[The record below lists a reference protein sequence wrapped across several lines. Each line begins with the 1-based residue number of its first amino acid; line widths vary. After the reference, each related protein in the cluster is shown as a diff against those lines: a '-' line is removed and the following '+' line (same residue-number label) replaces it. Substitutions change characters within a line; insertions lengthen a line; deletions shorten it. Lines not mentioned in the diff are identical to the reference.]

1 MWFLP
6 NPVCLSS
13 PRSTLSMDL
22 WGVAILL
29 PLLLECW
36 DTGLLASLAMKLI
49 FPSPS
54 GDRDTPQTSLL
65 TLCQPNAVL
74 PLFPHYESVPF
85 ADSLVSLL
93 PINLVPPH
101 YTASFGGVATSPF
114 PPFGASSREPT
125 PRAHSLVIPHELW
138 RAGAEG
144 RGLTERLSPFLS
156 LFSSGILFCPCPIP

>member
-114 PPFGASSREPT
+114 LLEHPAGSPPPEHIPWWYHMNYEGQGQKGEAS
-125 PRAHSLVIPHELW
+125 LKD
-138 RAGAEG
+138 
-144 RGLTERLSPFLS
+144 
-156 LFSSGILFCPCPIP
+156 